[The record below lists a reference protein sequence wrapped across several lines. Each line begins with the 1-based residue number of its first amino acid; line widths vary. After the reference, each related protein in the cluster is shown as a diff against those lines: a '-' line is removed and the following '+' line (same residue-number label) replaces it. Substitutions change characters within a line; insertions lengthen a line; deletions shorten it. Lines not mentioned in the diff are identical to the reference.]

1 MKSEKDVKKQVKRI
15 LDKHDWFWWMTP
27 ANGFGKSGI
36 SDFCA
41 LKNGTFLAIETKF
54 GGNKPTPLQI
64 AYLNSIRAHDS
75 LAFIVDEHRLEWL
88 DTFLESFS
96 RAQVAQSWKQEPTT
110 EDGAAMLNAIR
121 AMQIELPMSA
131 PE

>member
-1 MKSEKDVKKQVKRI
+1 MNSEKDVKKHVKKI
-15 LDKHDWFWWMTP
+15 LDKHGWFWWMTP

-41 LKNGTFLAIETKF
+41 LKDGTFIAIETKF

-64 AYLNSIRAHDS
+64 GYLNTVRAHDS
-75 LAFIVDEHRLEWL
+75 FGFIVDEMRIDWL
-88 DTFLESFS
+88 DTFLAAFG
-96 RAQVAQSWKQEPTT
+96 RAQTAKMNKMEPTD